1 VIDYEIVIAHAH
13 LSRDKATE
21 QLVYTK
27 RGAPDRWLIHT
38 PQTIVP
44 WMDQYGVSNIVTL
57 NVMNTI
63 GMIDGRLRKAGLD
76 AGSEVGSKL
85 QHQLRVEMQDRVSRL
100 NRWALEA
107 HAKEPRIFPCVFI
120 DPVLFD
126 DLGLTE
132 LETCIAQG
140 ANAVK
145 MHPGLSRFRPD
156 DRSIWP
162 LFDRI
167 QELGVP
173 IVFDTGFSRGT
184 GPAHSENGR
193 PIHFADMLGDFPRLI
208 VVMAHLAADFWD
220 ERIRLAERYP
230 NLMFDTAG
238 GFTTEDHF
246 GRGGR
251 RAACEEDAVRIIRA
265 VGVERV
271 MFGTDQP
278 AHDPAWQFFQMAR
291 LTLDETERRLVLSE
305 NARRVYRL

>member
-1 VIDYEIVIAHAH
+1 MIDYDIVIAHAH

-21 QLVYTK
+21 QLVYAK
-27 RGAPDRWLIHT
+27 RGAPERWLIDT
-38 PQTIVP
+38 PQAIIP
-44 WMDQYGVSNIVTL
+44 WMNQYGVSNIVTL

-63 GMIDGRLRKAGLD
+63 GMIGGRLRKAGLD
-76 AGSEVGSKL
+76 SGSEAGSTL
-85 QHQLRVEMQDRVSRL
+85 QRQLRVEMQNRVSKL

-132 LETCIAQG
+132 LQTCIAEG
-140 ANAVK
+140 AKAVK
-145 MHPGLSRFRPD
+145 MHPGLSHFRPD

-167 QELGVP
+167 QQLGMP
-173 IVFDTGFSRGT
+173 IVFDTGLSRGG
-184 GPAHSENGR
+184 GPGHSENGR
-193 PIHFADMLGDFPRLI
+193 PMHFADMLSDFPRLT
-208 VVMAHLAADFWD
+208 VVMAHLGADFWD
-220 ERIRLAERYP
+220 ERVFLAQRYP
-230 NLMFDTAG
+230 NVVFDTAG
-238 GFTTEDHF
+238 GFTSEEQF

-265 VGVERV
+265 VGAERV

-278 AHDPAWQFFQMAR
+278 GHDPMWQLYQIAR
-291 LTLDETERRLVLSE
+291 LSLDDTERRLILSE
-305 NARRVYRL
+305 NARRVYQL